1 MGTSFAS
8 VVLAIGGEETAARIF
23 ANRRSSKA
31 CFTAERAVAFPG
43 GFWEEGLDEV
53 MLSMGYADLSG
64 QREERDF
71 C

>member
-8 VVLAIGGEETAARIF
+8 VVLAIVGEETAARIF

-31 CFTAERAVAFPG
+31 CFAAKRAVAFPG
-43 GFWEEGLDEV
+43 GIWDEGLVEV
-53 MLSMGYADLSG
+53 MLSLGYADLNS
-64 QREERDF
+64 QRDVRDY